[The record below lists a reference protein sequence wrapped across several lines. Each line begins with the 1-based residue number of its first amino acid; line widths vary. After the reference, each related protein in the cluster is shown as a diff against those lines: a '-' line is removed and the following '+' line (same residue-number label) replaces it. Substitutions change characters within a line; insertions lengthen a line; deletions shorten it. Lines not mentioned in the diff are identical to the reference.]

1 MAYQVSG
8 IDLPAAEFNA
18 EEWSEVLYAR
28 TRSPRQQSKETERT
42 QSSKAASADGTQAR
56 KTASAPSV
64 PSEVDGTAA
73 ARLRIRPLPRLP
85 VDDFKIVFRPSAGVN
100 LAQYNDGE
108 LRAAVLANS
117 GLHSAVAEE
126 DLMCTNLPKNIFTV
140 STSCADRVAN
150 YAKIRDLTLRGNKL
164 AFHAYI
170 APPDGARPGIIYRAW
185 SGESPQDLLRELRRA
200 NPLLPI
206 VQARDMGRTSR
217 CVLIHL
223 MAEELPP
230 SCASLRPKFHLKPI
244 VDWDKFC
251 EIRLKKPAAEI
262 QNYEEWASKL
272 QRDVAL
278 SEKVAPVEHIRDPV
292 DSRLLH
298 LWEAYQN
305 MEKRWLRQKHNRKLK
320 RKMAQTLQLVTQH
333 AAELSSQQWTQIC
346 NRLDGTLCRKNSWSL
361 LRHMLDPCSSRSE
374 NNKQITK
381 LLFEVAKQGLDL
393 EAALKATYF
402 PDLKQESTPTYT
414 GAPNSDLDAPI
425 TEAEIQKPQSVII
438 PIAKSTPRLL
448 KYSNQIPL
456 LIALS
461 PSFGSLHTA
470 NTHAT
475 WPLTQARALVNL
487 AESDPPSS
495 RSARDR
501 LLSYHDLTLFHR
513 NSRLIYPPPHK
524 SLPRSD
530 QALWRRLQTAT
541 VTTPFILSIITH
553 GETSPHC
560 HLCPSTRADFAHIFL
575 NCPSKPKPPWRGS
588 EHQERWEAALRSSQ
602 PDLQLRTVGWA
613 RGVAEAQM
621 CPAI

>member
-8 IDLPAAEFNA
+8 MDLPAAEFNA

-100 LAQYNDGE
+100 LAQYKDGD
-108 LRAAVLANS
+108 

-185 SGESPQDLLRELRRA
+185 SGESPQDMLRELRRA

-217 CVLIHL
+217 CVLIHF

-230 SCASLRPKFHLKPI
+230 SVKMFGILYAVFNFRPKVEACVNCRQVGHRRDVSPHLP
-244 VDWDKFC
+244 
-251 EIRLKKPAAEI
+251 RLWSEAPGGPPLHSGVRRLWGRPHDGRQGISRRSPSQESKTETVAAE
-262 QNYEEWASKL
+262 A
-272 QRDVAL
+272 
-278 SEKVAPVEHIRDPV
+278 KV
-292 DSRLLH
+292 
-298 LWEAYQN
+298 
-305 MEKRWLRQKHNRKLK
+305 
-320 RKMAQTLQLVTQH
+320 
-333 AAELSSQQWTQIC
+333 
-346 NRLDGTLCRKNSWSL
+346 LDEVNPGAGT
-361 LRHMLDPCSSRSE
+361 P
-374 NNKQITK
+374 
-381 LLFEVAKQGLDL
+381 
-393 EAALKATYF
+393 
-402 PDLKQESTPTYT
+402 
-414 GAPNSDLDAPI
+414 GANP
-425 TEAEIQKPQSVII
+425 E
-438 PIAKSTPRLL
+438 
-448 KYSNQIPL
+448 
-456 LIALS
+456 
-461 PSFGSLHTA
+461 
-470 NTHAT
+470 
-475 WPLTQARALVNL
+475 
-487 AESDPPSS
+487 
-495 RSARDR
+495 
-501 LLSYHDLTLFHR
+501 
-513 NSRLIYPPPHK
+513 
-524 SLPRSD
+524 
-530 QALWRRLQTAT
+530 
-541 VTTPFILSIITH
+541 
-553 GETSPHC
+553 
-560 HLCPSTRADFAHIFL
+560 RADFAHIFL
-575 NCPSKPKPPWRGS
+575 NCPNKPKPPWRGS